1 MGVLHRHASNLIGG
15 AFADPP
21 GGVRRTRENPSR
33 TREILGDAPQSGASE
48 VDAAVAAASAAL
60 GGWRA
65 LAGPARGRH
74 LQAAADALGASAN
87 ELADLVA
94 AEVGKPV
101 AEARGEV
108 ARGVALLRYY
118 AAETERSQGESL
130 RHPDGRSLFFTRRV
144 PLGVVALITPWNF
157 PVAIPL
163 WKGAPALAFGNAVV
177 WKPAQWASL
186 VAHRLSEIL
195 AAALPPGVWNTVLG
209 SGSAAGTALAAHP
222 GIAGLSFTGSEV
234 LGRRMAAELAGRGVK
249 FQGEL
254 GGKNPAIV
262 LADADLDRAA
272 EIVCSGAFRF
282 AGQKC
287 TATSRVIVEAP
298 VLEAF
303 TERIADRARSLRPLP
318 ADSPDC
324 YIGPV
329 VSASQAEAIA
339 AAIALGRSA
348 GARLVAGGPDAA
360 APDGYFVAPTVF
372 DRVEP
377 DAALAQEEIF
387 GPVLA
392 VQAARDPAEA
402 VRLANR
408 TRYGLSAA
416 LFTRSLDRA
425 LAYLDGIE
433 AGMVRVNAET
443 AGVDYMAPFG
453 GMKASSSHSREQGR
467 AAVEFYTEVQ
477 TVTIS
482 PSR

>member
-1 MGVLHRHASNLIGG
+1 
-15 AFADPP
+15 
-21 GGVRRTRENPSR
+21 
-33 TREILGDAPQSGASE
+33 
-48 VDAAVAAASAAL
+48 
-60 GGWRA
+60 
-65 LAGPARGRH
+65 
-74 LQAAADALGASAN
+74 
-87 ELADLVA
+87 
-94 AEVGKPV
+94 
-101 AEARGEV
+101 
-108 ARGVALLRYY
+108 
-118 AAETERSQGESL
+118 
-130 RHPDGRSLFFTRRV
+130 
-144 PLGVVALITPWNF
+144 
-157 PVAIPL
+157 
-163 WKGAPALAFGNAVV
+163 
-177 WKPAQWASL
+177 
-186 VAHRLSEIL
+186 
-195 AAALPPGVWNTVLG
+195 
-209 SGSAAGTALAAHP
+209 
-222 GIAGLSFTGSEV
+222 
-234 LGRRMAAELAGRGVK
+234 
-249 FQGEL
+249 
-254 GGKNPAIV
+254 
-262 LADADLDRAA
+262 
-272 EIVCSGAFRF
+272 
-282 AGQKC
+282 
-287 TATSRVIVEAP
+287 VIVEAP